1 MNCTEGTMTE
11 NGLKWLKKQKR
22 TSEVRENK
30 SLNEKIKEDRSTR
43 KYGSWTTQKAE
54 EYVNE

>member
-1 MNCTEGTMTE
+1 MNCTEGTMTK
-11 NGLKWLKKQKR
+11 NGSKWLKKQKR
-22 TSEVRENK
+22 TSKVRENK
-30 SLNEKIKEDRSTR
+30 SLNEKIKEDRSRR